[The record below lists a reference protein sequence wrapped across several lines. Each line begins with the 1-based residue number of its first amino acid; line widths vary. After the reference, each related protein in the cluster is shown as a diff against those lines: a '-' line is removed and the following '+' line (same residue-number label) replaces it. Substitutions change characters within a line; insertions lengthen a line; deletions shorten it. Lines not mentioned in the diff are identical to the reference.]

1 MSQNRVVLYSN
12 GIADFQRVVKVT
24 GNEPSD
30 VSIPV
35 SNLHVADVLAS
46 LNVYGDVR
54 FDSTPT
60 FRPTT
65 ELYNNISIDPHDSF
79 NALATELSGS
89 KVAIEKA
96 SGTVEGLLLG
106 THETQVA
113 TTGSPCSKK
122 FLVISTDEGVK
133 NIAYADIVSMQSQ
146 DEIVKAEIEKALK
159 RNYESIKPNSTFVEF
174 SIAVASEANKPEEVS
189 EAIVQYAVPVA
200 AWKIS
205 YRLIKTGDGDFLLR
219 GFAIVDNNTEED
231 WNDVMISVVTGEPIT
246 FSTDLAE
253 AKTPKRK
260 HVNIVNESALG
271 AIELE
276 PEMVMMAAPA
286 LEEES
291 YGRVEAD
298 RSRGRS
304 RGAAMAK
311 TAPRKV
317 AKIDVA
323 ETREVSDFSVYDA
336 KLPVS
341 IGSNQSAMI
350 PILDLQLGETK
361 TVIHYDSSNHS
372 ERPFR
377 CVEFVNSSAQ
387 SLSRGPCNVVIDETY
402 VGSCIV
408 PACKP
413 TETSILP
420 HVLETGVR
428 VEKKLQ
434 PRKNRTTKIKISG
447 GVFVETDQ
455 AQQRRVYRIKSVRP
469 EVKQLILDHDSEGF
483 VGSVMA
489 TITRPDHDPIEL
501 HEMTRIKSGYR
512 VRFDLMPN
520 DEVSVRF
527 TETRMNSKTYKFGD
541 LSDKFFFERLVR
553 DYEALADDPTVI
565 ECIKLQ
571 ERLDEKGQEISEQ
584 QAEVQ
589 RLSKRQERLR
599 KNIGVGSNDDQ
610 SNQWRVDLARSEDR
624 IVEIEEKVLPKLE
637 SERQAI
643 KKELF
648 EAAQSL
654 VYDWE
659 EE

>member
-12 GIADFQRVVKVT
+12 GIADFQRVVKVSSD
-24 GNEPSD
+24 EPSD

-35 SNLHVADVLAS
+35 SKQHVADVLAS
-46 LNVYGDVR
+46 LNLYGDVR

-60 FRPTT
+60 FRPAT
-65 ELYNNISIDPHDSF
+65 ELDGSISVDPHDSF
-79 NALATELSGS
+79 NVLATELSGS
-89 KVAIEKA
+89 RVAVEKA
-96 SGTVEGLLLG
+96 SGIVEGLLLG

-133 NIAYADIVSMQSQ
+133 NVAYADVVSMQSQ

-174 SIAVASEANKPEEVS
+174 SIAVASEANKPEEVF

-205 YRLIKTGDGDFLLR
+205 YRLIKSGDGDFLLR

-253 AKTPKRK
+253 AKTPRRK

-276 PEMVMMAAPA
+276 PEMAMMAAAA
-286 LEEES
+286 LDEES
-291 YGRVEAD
+291 YERVKTD
-298 RSRGRS
+298 RSKRRS
-304 RGAAMAK
+304 RGATMAK
-311 TAPRKV
+311 TAPGKV

-361 TVIHYDSSNHS
+361 TVIHYDPSNHS

-377 CVEFVNSSAQ
+377 CVEFVNSSTQ
-387 SLSRGPCNVVIDETY
+387 SLSRGPCNVVIDGTY

-428 VEKKLQ
+428 VESEFRHKRKLVSVNVSEGVSV
-434 PRKNRTTKIKISG
+434 RTFRTERIRVYELDSVSSESKNFILDHESEGTDGALKVTLMRSNEEPVEIGEISKTK
-447 GVFVETDQ
+447 D
-455 AQQRRVYRIKSVRP
+455 VYRIRFELKANDRVSIRVVETLFDSHRVSFGN
-469 EVKQLILDHDSEGF
+469 ERFQHNFFDNLIEGN
-483 VGSVMA
+483 SA
-489 TITRPDHDPIEL
+489 IANDPNVQHCML
-501 HEMTRIKSGYR
+501 
-512 VRFDLMPN
+512 
-520 DEVSVRF
+520 
-527 TETRMNSKTYKFGD
+527 
-541 LSDKFFFERLVR
+541 
-553 DYEALADDPTVI
+553 
-565 ECIKLQ
+565 LQ
-571 ERLDEKGQEISEQ
+571 MQLDEKEKDFSQQE
-584 QAEVQ
+584 AEVK
-589 RLSKRQERLR
+589 RLNKRQDRLR

-624 IVEIEEKVLPKLE
+624 IVEIEEEVIPKLE
-637 SERQAI
+637 AERQAI

-659 EE
+659 EG